1 MPRIGLLFLKN
12 LNLNPLTSRSVFHK
26 SRKGF
31 ILFKKNDVLKH
42 VVFSGGD
49 KRDRTADLLNAI
61 RLMRRNNGRIY
72 TK

>member
-61 RLMRRNNGRIY
+61 RLMRRNNVNIY
-72 TK
+72 A